1 MRLTDLLQLTND
13 LNNQTT
19 FYLTIKGKILPLA
32 KLKITADGCLLYPGQ
47 HPMSKLKIIHL
58 VKQMHHKGIPL
69 WIMDG
74 KEKIPTYGIQIKD
87 NGSWIRLT

>member
-58 VKQMHHKGIPL
+58 VKQMTRPQKIAL
-69 WIMDG
+69 FM
-74 KEKIPTYGIQIKD
+74 EKNRLIQE
-87 NGSWIRLT
+87 